1 MEPVVTCAVAM
12 VAVHTAAKAKNAD
25 LRYVLNMERKTPW
38 DRSPAWRPGLVMDE
52 LSYFPFM

>member
-38 DRSPAWRPGLVMDE
+38 DRSAAGLGGGRN